1 MVLLEK
7 VRESA
12 RRNPT
17 WVIGVLLIAHLI
29 AISLNRAPQ
38 RPDLRVLQVL
48 LLAVAAPLQSGLT
61 QGISWVSGAA
71 QGYLDLRDVRQE
83 NLRLKAEQAGL
94 ESQLVFL
101 REQLNALSHLRG
113 LVEWQRDQP
122 YPMIPARVIG
132 RDANHLFQTVILNR
146 GSRHGVR
153 KDQPVV
159 DGEGL
164 VGRVIVVSPIS
175 SRVLLMTDERHGAGA
190 VIGATLT
197 DRHLGVVRGEERQT
211 GARFQFLTPP
221 QLMENGEKVV
231 TSGQDGIYPPGL
243 LIGRVRVAG
252 GEGGTAT
259 PSLPLE
265 PAAALGRLEV
275 VSVLQ
280 VTREQI
286 REGVDDL
293 LREEKREEASGP
305 RRRTTGLP

>member
-1 MVLLEK
+1 MVLVEK

-17 WVIGVLLIAHLI
+17 WVVGVLLVVHLI

-48 LLAVAAPLQSGLT
+48 LLAVAAPIQSGLS
-61 QGISWVSGAA
+61 QGISWVSGTA
-71 QGYLDLRDVRQE
+71 QGYLDLRGVRQE
-83 NLRLKAEQAGL
+83 NLRLKAEQADL
-94 ESQLVFL
+94 ESQLISL
-101 REQLNALSHLRG
+101 REQVNTLSHLQG
-113 LVEWQRDQP
+113 LVEWQRAQP

-132 RDANHLFQTVILNR
+132 RDANHLFQTAVLNR

-175 SRVLLMTDERHGAGA
+175 SRVLLITDERHGAGA
-190 VIGATLT
+190 IIGTTMT
-197 DRHLGVVRGEERQT
+197 DRHLGVVRGEERQM
-211 GARFQFLTPP
+211 GAQFQFLTPP
-221 QLMENGEKVV
+221 ELIENGEKVV

-243 LIGRVRVAG
+243 LIGRVRMVG
-252 GEGGTAT
+252 GGGGTAV

-286 REGVDDL
+286 REGVDEL
-293 LREEKREEASGP
+293 LREERREETSGA
-305 RRRTTGLP
+305 RRRTPGLP

>member
-1 MVLLEK
+1 MVLVEK
-7 VRESA
+7 VREIA

-17 WVIGVLLIAHLI
+17 RVIGVLLVVHLM

-48 LLAVAAPLQSGLT
+48 LLAVASPFQSGLS
-61 QGISWVSGAA
+61 QGISWVSGVA
-71 QGYLDLRDVRQE
+71 QGYLDLRGVRRE
-83 NLRLKAEQAGL
+83 NLRLKAEQVGL
-94 ESQLVFL
+94 ESQLVSL
-101 REQLNALSHLRG
+101 REQLNTLSHLQG
-113 LVEWQRDQP
+113 LVEWQRSQP

-190 VIGATLT
+190 IIGATLT
-197 DRHLGVVRGEERQT
+197 DRHLGVVRGEDRQK

-221 QLMENGEKVV
+221 QLIENGEKVV

-243 LIGRVRVAG
+243 LIGRVRLVG
-252 GEGGTAT
+252 GGGGTAV

-280 VTREQI
+280 VKQEQI
-286 REGVDDL
+286 REGVDEL
-293 LREEKREEASGP
+293 LREERREETPLP
-305 RRRTTGLP
+305 RRRTPSLP